1 MSDYYCL
8 EQKWKKIKFYAQ
20 HIWMSTKTFNE
31 NEISNLQ
38 YLNNVIIN
46 KTKVL
51 LTQSYRWPEPML
63 AILFRAFHSFKLFGL
78 RIFGFCAHRMKF
90 IPLTRCAH

>member
-1 MSDYYCL
+1 M
-8 EQKWKKIKFYAQ
+8 KKKKFYAQ

-51 LTQSYRWPEPML
+51 LTQSYRWPEQML
-63 AILFRAFHSFKLFGL
+63 AILFKAFHSFKLFGF

-90 IPLTRCAH
+90 IPLTRRAHKIWCLHLY